1 MESENPKK
9 GAGISKLLIIVSVAV
24 VVLLGGAAAY
34 FFIQYQGIK
43 KNPNQ
48 VAQAELNR
56 ITKAVG
62 QLITLPKDET
72 PTLATIKDQDKLK
85 DQSFFASSK
94 NGDVILIYTNS
105 KKAIIFRE
113 KDNRI
118 INVGPIS
125 IDQQNG
131 TPIALVKAGGNVDD
145 VTKKINDKFAGAVT
159 IASTTDAKNSGNV
172 KGLTVVDVAGNN
184 GDLAKQIAE
193 TVGGSVGSL
202 PSGETAPAGAN
213 IVIYVK

>member
-1 MESENPKK
+1 MENEKPK
-9 GAGISKLLIIVSVAV
+9 AGISKTLIIVSVAIV
-24 VVLLGGAAAY
+24 VILGGAATY

-56 ITKAVG
+56 ITKEVS
-62 QLITLPKDET
+62 QLITLPNDET

-85 DQSFFASSK
+85 DQSFFARSK
-94 NGDVILIYTNS
+94 NGDVILIYTKA

-131 TPIALVKAGGNVDD
+131 TPIALVKAGGNTDD

>member
-1 MESENPKK
+1 MENEKPKE
-9 GAGISKLLIIVSVAV
+9 GISKVLIIVSIVV
-24 VVLLGGAAAY
+24 VVLLGGAATY
-34 FFIQYQGIK
+34 FFIQYQNIK

-85 DQSFFASSK
+85 DQQFFANAK
-94 NGDVILIYTNS
+94 NGDVILIYTNA

-125 IDQQNG
+125 IDQKNG
-131 TPIALVKAGGNVDD
+131 TPVAIVKAGGNVDD
-145 VTKKINDKFAGAVT
+145 VTKKINDKFAGSVT
-159 IASTTDAKNSGNV
+159 VATTVDAKNSGNV

-184 GDLAKQIAE
+184 GDLAKQIADAI
-193 TVGGSVGSL
+193 GGSVGNL
-202 PSGETAPAGAN
+202 PTGETAPAGAN
-213 IVIYVK
+213 LVIYVK

>member
-1 MESENPKK
+1 MENEKPKE
-9 GAGISKLLIIVSVAV
+9 GISKVLIIVSIAV
-24 VVLLGGAAAY
+24 VVLLGGAATY

-43 KNPNQ
+43 KNPSQ

-85 DQSFFASSK
+85 DQTFFARSK
-94 NGDVILIYTNS
+94 NGDVILIYTKA

-113 KDNRI
+113 KENRI

-131 TPIALVKAGGNVDD
+131 TPVAIVKAGGNVDE
-145 VTKKINDKFAGAVT
+145 VTKKINDKFAGSVT
-159 IASTTDAKNSGNV
+159 VATTVDAKNSGNV

-184 GDLAKQIAE
+184 GDLAKQIAD
-193 TVGGSVGSL
+193 TIGGSVGSL

-213 IVIYVK
+213 LVIYVK